1 MDNKALTDVA
11 AGSFRLRKNNPHTTS
26 STIVDMD
33 DDQLIALTT
42 VEVSDGVV
50 VLHCFDSAM
59 SAMEEHE
66 AEEEEA
72 EEEESEEEESEEEE
86 SEEEES
92 EDEEEEDEEEDEDEE
107 EEEDDTHHAAKGRS
121 YTVASGNSVTVRAA
135 VIRLEPVGK
144 QAAEGTYRVHILQPV
159 A

>member
-11 AGSFRLRKNNPHTTS
+11 TGSFRLRTNNPHTTS

-33 DDQLIALTT
+33 DDQVIALTT

-50 VLHCFDSAM
+50 LLHCFDSSM

-66 AEEEEA
+66 AEEEDAEEEEA
-72 EEEESEEEESEEEE
+72 EEEESEEEGTEED
-86 SEEEES
+86 S
-92 EDEEEEDEEEDEDEE
+92 EDEEEEDEDEDEDEAA
-107 EEEDDTHHAAKGRS
+107 EEDVRTAAKGRS

-144 QAAEGTYRVHILQPV
+144 QAAEGTYRVHILQP
-159 A
+159 

>member
-11 AGSFRLRKNNPHTTS
+11 TGSFRLRRNNPHSTS

-33 DDQLIALTT
+33 DNELIALTT

-50 VLHCFDSAM
+50 VLHCLDSSM
-59 SAMEEHE
+59 SALQELESE
-66 AEEEEA
+66 DDDSG
-72 EEEESEEEESEEEE
+72 EEESEEEESEEEE
-86 SEEEES
+86 SEEEGKE
-92 EDEEEEDEEEDEDEE
+92 EDEEEEEEEDEE
-107 EEEDDTHHAAKGRS
+107 DDDIRRAAKGRS

-144 QAAEGTYRVHILQPV
+144 QTAEGTYRVQVLQAV
-159 A
+159 S

>member
-11 AGSFRLRKNNPHTTS
+11 AGSFRLRNNNPHTAS
-26 STIVDMD
+26 STIVDME
-33 DDQLIALTT
+33 DDQVIALTT

-59 SAMEEHE
+59 SAMEEHQ

-72 EEEESEEEESEEEE
+72 EEEEESEEEESEEEE
-86 SEEEES
+86 TEEES
-92 EDEEEEDEEEDEDEE
+92 EGEEEEAEEEDEDEE
-107 EEEDDTHHAAKGRS
+107 QDETHHAAKGRS

-144 QAAEGTYRVHILQPV
+144 QAAEGTYRVHILQP
-159 A
+159 

>member
-11 AGSFRLRKNNPHTTS
+11 AGSFRLRNNNPHTAS

-33 DDQLIALTT
+33 DDQVIALTT

-66 AEEEEA
+66 AEEEDT
-72 EEEESEEEESEEEE
+72 EEEESEEEESEEEGT
-86 SEEEES
+86 EEDS
-92 EDEEEEDEEEDEDEE
+92 EDEEEDEDEAE
-107 EEEDDTHHAAKGRS
+107 AEEDDTHHAAKGRS

>member
-33 DDQLIALTT
+33 DDQVIALTT

-59 SAMEEHE
+59 SAMEEHA

-72 EEEESEEEESEEEE
+72 EEEESEEEESEEAE
-86 SEEEES
+86 SEEAESGEES
-92 EDEEEEDEEEDEDEE
+92 EDEDEDETEEDE
-107 EEEDDTHHAAKGRS
+107 THHAAKGRS

-144 QAAEGTYRVHILQPV
+144 QAAEGTYRVHILQP
-159 A
+159 

>member
-33 DDQLIALTT
+33 DDQVIALTT

-66 AEEEEA
+66 AEEEDA
-72 EEEESEEEESEEEE
+72 EEEESEEEESEEEGT
-86 SEEEES
+86 EEAS
-92 EDEEEEDEEEDEDEE
+92 DDEEEEDEEEDEDEA
-107 EEEDDTHHAAKGRS
+107 EEDDTRPAAKGRS

-144 QAAEGTYRVHILQPV
+144 QAAEGTYRVHILQP
-159 A
+159 

>member
-11 AGSFRLRKNNPHTTS
+11 AGSFRLRNNNPHTTS
-26 STIVDMD
+26 STIVDME
-33 DDQLIALTT
+33 DDQVIALTT

-50 VLHCFDSAM
+50 VLHCFDSSM

-72 EEEESEEEESEEEE
+72 EESEEEESEEEE
-86 SEEEES
+86 TEEES
-92 EDEEEEDEEEDEDEE
+92 KDEEEEEDEDED
-107 EEEDDTHHAAKGRS
+107 EEDETHQAAKGRS

>member
-33 DDQLIALTT
+33 DDQVIALTT

-50 VLHCFDSAM
+50 VLHCYDSSM
-59 SAMEEHE
+59 SAMQEHEAEEEE

-72 EEEESEEEESEEEE
+72 EEEESEEEESETEED
-86 SEEEES
+86 SEEE
-92 EDEEEEDEEEDEDEE
+92 DD
-107 EEEDDTHHAAKGRS
+107 EEDDTHHAAKGRS

-144 QAAEGTYRVHILQPV
+144 QAAEGTYRVHILQ
-159 A
+159 

>member
-11 AGSFRLRKNNPHTTS
+11 AGSFRLRNNNPHTAS
-26 STIVDMD
+26 STIVDME
-33 DDQLIALTT
+33 DDQVIALTT

-50 VLHCFDSAM
+50 VLHCFDSSM

-72 EEEESEEEESEEEE
+72 EESEEEESEEEE
-86 SEEEES
+86 TEEES
-92 EDEEEEDEEEDEDEE
+92 KDEEEEEDEDED
-107 EEEDDTHHAAKGRS
+107 EEDETHQAAKGRS

-144 QAAEGTYRVHILQPV
+144 QAAEGTYRVHVLQPV

>member
-11 AGSFRLRKNNPHTTS
+11 TGSFRLRKNNPHATS

-50 VLHCFDSAM
+50 VLHCFDSSM

-66 AEEEEA
+66 AEEEETEEEEA
-72 EEEESEEEESEEEE
+72 EEEESEEEESETEED
-86 SEEEES
+86 S
-92 EDEEEEDEEEDEDEE
+92 EEEEDEEEDEDEE

>member
-11 AGSFRLRKNNPHTTS
+11 AGSFRLRNNNPHTAS
-26 STIVDMD
+26 STIVDME
-33 DDQLIALTT
+33 DDQVIALTT

-59 SAMEEHE
+59 SAMEEHQ

-72 EEEESEEEESEEEE
+72 EEEEESEEEESEEEE
-86 SEEEES
+86 TEEES
-92 EDEEEEDEEEDEDEE
+92 EGEEEDEDEE
-107 EEEDDTHHAAKGRS
+107 QDETHHAAKGRS

-144 QAAEGTYRVHILQPV
+144 QAAEGTYRVHILQP
-159 A
+159 